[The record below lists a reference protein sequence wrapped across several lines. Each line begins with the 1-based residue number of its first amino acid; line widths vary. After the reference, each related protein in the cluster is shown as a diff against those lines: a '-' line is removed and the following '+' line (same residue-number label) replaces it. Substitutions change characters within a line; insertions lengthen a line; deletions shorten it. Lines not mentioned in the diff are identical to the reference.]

1 MTGTFAAIGF
11 VVTIVVVIL
20 IHEAGHFLMARKFDI
35 KVEEYFL
42 GFGPKLWSTRSGET
56 EYGVKAIPLGGYVKI
71 AGMNPFLEPLEED
84 LPRTYG
90 AKPIW
95 QRSLVILAGPVTHF
109 ALAFVVLV
117 LYLGV
122 VGQPSRYSAAITEVQ
137 SQLNGHT
144 SPAAAAGLRPGDVVV
159 SVNGHPADVD
169 NFIGFTRADTDG
181 TPLVLVVRRDGEEV
195 TVSAT
200 PEMATLEGQ
209 TRPFLGISLSPG
221 AVLSRDKSGFFGSFK
236 DAGVVFWSGVTQ
248 VFDSFARVFGPE
260 GIGRLFRLVFGHA
273 QRSTGDAVSM
283 VGAARIASQAA
294 DAGQFDAFVAL
305 FVSINLFV
313 GLLNLVPL
321 PPFDGGHLATLAI
334 EKLRHGQ
341 KVDMRRMI
349 PVTAVVAALLI
360 TFMVAVVYL
369 DFVKPVPNLF
379 P

>member
-11 VVTIVVVIL
+11 VITIVVVIL
-20 IHEAGHFLMARKFDI
+20 IHEAGHFVMARKFDI

-42 GFGPKLWSTRSGET
+42 GFGPRLWSTWRGET

-71 AGMNPFLEPLEED
+71 AGMNPFVEPPEED

-90 AKPIW
+90 AKPPW
-95 QRSLVILAGPVTHF
+95 QRALVILAGPVTHF
-109 ALAFVVLV
+109 ALAFIVLV
-117 LYLGV
+117 LYLGLI
-122 VGQPSRYSAAITEVQ
+122 GQPSQYAASITEVQ
-137 SQLNGHT
+137 AQLNGHV
-144 SPAAAAGLRPGDVVV
+144 SPAAAAGLKPGDVVV
-159 SVNGHPADVD
+159 SIDGHPANVD
-169 NFIGFTRADTDG
+169 NFVGFTRTDTNG
-181 TPLVLVVRRDGEEV
+181 TPLVMVVRRNGKEV
-195 TVSAT
+195 TISAT
-200 PEMATLEGQ
+200 PEMATLQGQ

-221 AVLSRDKSGFFGSFK
+221 AVLSRDRSGFLGSFE
-236 DAGVVFWSGVTQ
+236 DAGVVFWHGVTS
-248 VFDSFARVFGPE
+248 VFSSFARVFGPS
-260 GIGRLFRLVFGHA
+260 GMGRLFSLVFGQA
-273 QRSTGDAVSM
+273 QRSPGDAVSM

-334 EKLRHGQ
+334 EKLRHGK
-341 KVDMRRMI
+341 KVDMRKMI

-360 TFMVAVVYL
+360 AFMSAVVYL

>member
-1 MTGTFAAIGF
+1 MTGTIAAIGF

-20 IHEAGHFLMARKFDI
+20 IHEAGHFVMARKFDI

-42 GFGPKLWSTRSGET
+42 GFGPRLWSTRRGET

-71 AGMNPFLEPLEED
+71 AGMNPYEDPLEED

-95 QRSLVILAGPVTHF
+95 QRALVILAGPVTHF
-109 ALAFVVLV
+109 VLAFVVLV

-122 VGQPSRYSAAITEVQ
+122 VGQPDRYAAAITEVQ
-137 SQLNGHT
+137 PQLNGHT
-144 SPAAAAGLRPGDVVV
+144 SPAASAGLKPGDVVV
-159 SVNGHPADVD
+159 TINGRPADVD
-169 NFIGFTRADTDG
+169 NFVGFTRTDTDG
-181 TPLVLVVRRDGEEV
+181 TPLVLVVRRDGEHI
-195 TVSAT
+195 TLTAT
-200 PEMATLEGQ
+200 PEVATIQGE

-221 AVLSRDKSGFFGSFK
+221 AVLSRDRSGFLGSFK
-236 DAGVVFWSGVTQ
+236 DAAVVFWNGVTA
-248 VFDSFARVFGPE
+248 VFSSFGRVFGPS
-260 GIGRLFRLVFGHA
+260 GMGRLFSLVFGEA

-305 FVSINLFV
+305 FVSINIFV
-313 GLLNLVPL
+313 GLLNLIPL
-321 PPFDGGHLATLAI
+321 PPFDGGHLATLGI
-334 EKLRHGQ
+334 EKLRHGK
-341 KVDMRRMI
+341 KVDMRKMI

-360 TFMVAVVYL
+360 MFMVSVVYL